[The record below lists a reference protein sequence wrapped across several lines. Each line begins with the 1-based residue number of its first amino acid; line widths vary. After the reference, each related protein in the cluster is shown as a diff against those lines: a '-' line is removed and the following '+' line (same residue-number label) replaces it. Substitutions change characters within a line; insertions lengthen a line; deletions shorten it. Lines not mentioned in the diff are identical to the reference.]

1 MNLFNDI
8 INNESNTKLE
18 ILLNVMLEKK
28 ILNEELYLN
37 LIKCLVLIL
46 NNNNF
51 NIYYNIIHHVTFNM
65 SIILQNQIFNIFKS
79 LQLSKQFE
87 VDDKLIEK
95 IIITTH
101 HYIENSNNYIEEILI
116 NLCDIIKLVRTINVS
131 TYLQLCIYIQYMKC
145 LNKHQSITINDINK
159 INKFIK

>member
-1 MNLFNDI
+1 MNIFNNI
-8 INNESNTKLE
+8 INNESNTKLNN
-18 ILLNVMLEKK
+18 LLNSMLDKK

-51 NIYYNIIHHVTFNM
+51 NKYYNILHHITFNM
-65 SIILQNQIFNIFKS
+65 TLILRDQIFNIFKS
-79 LQLSKQFE
+79 LQLSKQFD

-95 IIITTH
+95 IIITTQY
-101 HYIENSNNYIEEILI
+101 YIENSNNYIEQILI
-116 NLCDIIKLVRTINVS
+116 DICDVIKLIQTINLS
-131 TYLQLCIYIQYMKC
+131 THLQLSIYIQYIKC
-145 LNKHQSITINDINK
+145 IGKNQNITINDINR